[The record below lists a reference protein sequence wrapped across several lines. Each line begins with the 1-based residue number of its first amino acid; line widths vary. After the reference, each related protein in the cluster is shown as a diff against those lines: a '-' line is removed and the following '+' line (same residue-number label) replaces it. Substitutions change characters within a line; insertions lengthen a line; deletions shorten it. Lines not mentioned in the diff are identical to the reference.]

1 MLTFSGANNLFYRV
15 LAGFIVYCAVL
26 SNTSGWRTG
35 GDIGLDRVMVL
46 TAQVGADGAGGWHF
60 LFLLNGIIFLVGLDS
75 FSQHEKLLRCLVTES
90 LKY

>member
-1 MLTFSGANNLFYRV
+1 MRSPKY
-15 LAGFIVYCAVL
+15 
-26 SNTSGWRTG
+26 NTSGWRIG

-90 LKY
+90 

>member
-1 MLTFSGANNLFYRV
+1 M
-15 LAGFIVYCAVL
+15 
-26 SNTSGWRTG
+26 
-35 GDIGLDRVMVL
+35 L